1 MSTSADQLVAALRAA
16 LTENERLRQH
26 NDRLA
31 AATAEPVAVIGMA
44 CRYPGGVTTPEE
56 LWRLVEEGGDGIT
69 PFPADRGWDLAGL
82 YDPEP
87 GKPGRT
93 STREGGFLDAVA
105 DFDAAFFGI
114 SPHEALGMD
123 PQQRLLLETSWEAFE
138 SAGIDPLSAKGTRT
152 GVFAGVM
159 YHDYGAGTSDG
170 SLVTGRV
177 AYTLGLRGPAVT
189 VDTACSSSLVALHW
203 AVRALRSGE
212 VTMALAGG
220 VTVMTTPD
228 TFLQFSHQRGLAG
241 DGRCKSF
248 AAAADGTGW
257 AEGAGLLLLER
268 LSDAERNG
276 HPVLALVRGTAINQD
291 GASSGLTTPNGPA
304 QQSVIRDALRNAGL
318 TAADIDAVEAHGTG
332 TRLGDPI
339 EAQALL
345 ATYGQGRRHGRPLWL
360 GSLKSNIGHTQAAAG
375 VGGIIKTVQAMR
387 HGRLPRTLHVDEPTP
402 QVDWTAGSVELL
414 RQARDWPDTGAP
426 RRAGISSF
434 GVSGTNAHVIL
445 EQAPAPQ
452 HPEQISTPQHPEQA
466 PAPQRPGREQDRP
479 LPLLLT
485 AKDPAA
491 LRGQARKLLAHLEAR
506 PELRMADVCFSL
518 VNGRSAFEHRAAT
531 VAEDREAFLR
541 ALRALSRDEPA
552 PGLVRGRAEA
562 DGRTVFVFPGHGPQW
577 AGMAA
582 RLLDS
587 SPVFAERVD
596 ACAKAF
602 APYVDWSPL
611 DVLRQADGAPAFDR
625 VDVVQPMLFTV
636 AVGLAALWQS
646 MGVRPD
652 AVVGHSLG
660 EIAAAHVA
668 GALTLADA
676 AGLVLLRSRATAAV
690 AGRGGML
697 SVTRPAEQLEPVL
710 ARWDGQLSVA
720 ALNGPA
726 STVVSGERAAL
737 DAFAAHCE
745 AEGVHT
751 RPVPIDYASH
761 SAQVEPAEDMI
772 RCGAAGVIPRSSDIP
787 LHSTVTGG
795 PLDTREMDADY
806 WYRNLRHPVR
816 FMEAVGSLRTPGH
829 TTFIEIS
836 PHPVLLP
843 GLLESYEA
851 PDGRTG
857 GAVALGTLRKGHG
870 GFGDFLASVA
880 EYAVHGGTVD
890 WRPSFDGSDA
900 QRVDLP
906 TYAFQ
911 RRRYWQ
917 DFTEGSGDPRR
928 LGLCAAQHPLLGA
941 AVPLPDS
948 DGWVLTGVLSPDVQP
963 WLAHHGVHGALL
975 LPGTALLELALRA
988 GDQAG
993 CRTVEELTLLEPL
1006 VLRTGRGVAVQVSV
1020 GGPDGDGRRPVRV
1033 HARAQDA
1040 AAPWTL
1046 HADGFLGPGDLAP
1059 AYDLTA
1065 WPPPGADPVG
1075 LEHAYDVLRD
1085 QGHDYGPVFQGMRA
1099 AWRRGAEMF
1108 AEVVLPEQARTD
1120 ADRFGLHPALLD
1132 AALHAD
1138 LLDAG
1143 PRGGGTQL
1151 PFHWRGVSL
1160 HASGATA
1167 LRARIAPS
1175 GPDGVTVAVAD
1186 RTGRPVLSAQSV
1198 VARTVPQERIT
1209 GVRDVRETSLLHL
1222 AWTPVP
1228 ATGAA
1233 DVRVGEW
1240 DALPGDGAVPDVVVL
1255 ECAPPYGDVPSG
1267 VRDHLNRVLDAVRT
1281 WLADERFASAKLA
1294 VATRNAVATT
1304 EGEAVDPRQSPVWGL
1319 VRAAQAENPG
1329 RFLLLDVDDEA
1340 EPTRTVAAALAALA
1354 VSDSHEPE
1362 CAVRSGQVLVPR
1374 LTAVAAVQE
1383 SPPLPDPNGT
1393 VLITGGTGG
1402 LGALVARHL
1411 VTRHGVGHL
1420 LLAGRRG
1427 VEAPGAAGL
1436 RAELTGLGARVDIVA
1451 CDAADRSALERLLAA
1466 VPDDHPLT
1474 GVVHAAGT
1482 ADGGLVQALTS
1493 ERLDAVLRPKAD
1505 AAWHLHELTS
1515 GMPLAFFAL
1524 FSSAAGTVLGAGQA
1538 HYAAA
1543 NVFLDA
1549 LAAHRRSLG
1558 LPATSLAFG
1567 LWGVTTGLTEARE
1580 DSEQWTRAQ
1589 GLPAFGADDGLA
1601 MFDAALASGR
1611 PAVVPL
1617 RVDAAAL
1624 RARAGGVPALLRA
1637 LVPPARRRAADGT
1650 VAADSLRQRLTGLP
1664 DGERHRELLNLVRA
1678 QAAAALGHS
1687 SPDAIEPD
1695 RAFRDLGFD
1704 SLAAVS
1710 LRNQLNSVTGLR
1722 LSPTLAFDHPTASAI
1737 TAYVNTEM
1745 FGRAAPEK
1753 SDDDLASATA
1763 EELFAI
1769 LDGEAGGH
1777 APAPR
1782 QP

>member
-1 MSTSADQLVAALRAA
+1 MSTSADQLVAALRAS

-31 AATAEPVAVIGMA
+31 AATAEPVAVVGMA

-56 LWRLVEEGGDGIT
+56 LWRLVEEGRDGIT

-114 SPHEALGMD
+114 SPNDALGMD

-138 SAGIDPLSAKGTRT
+138 SAGIDPLSVKGTRT

-159 YHDYGAGTSDG
+159 YHDYGPGTSDG

-203 AVRALRSGE
+203 AVQALRSGE

-268 LSDAERNG
+268 LSDAERDG
-276 HPVLALVRGTAINQD
+276 HTVLALVRGTAINQD

-304 QQSVIRDALRNAGL
+304 QQRVILDALRTAGL
-318 TAADIDAVEAHGTG
+318 TTSDIDAVEAHGTG

-345 ATYGQGRRHGRPLWL
+345 ATYGQARRHGRPLWL

-387 HGRLPRTLHVDEPTP
+387 HGRLPRTLHVDDPTP
-402 QVDWTAGSVELL
+402 QVDWTVGSVELL
-414 RQARDWPDTGAP
+414 RQARDWPDTGRP

-452 HPEQISTPQHPEQA
+452 RPEQA
-466 PAPQRPGREQDRP
+466 PAPQRPDREQGRA
-479 LPLLLT
+479 LPLMLT

-518 VNGRSAFEHRAAT
+518 LNGRSAFEHRAAT
-531 VAEDREAFLR
+531 VAEDRDAFLD
-541 ALRALSRDEPA
+541 ALRALSWDDPA
-552 PGLVRGRAEA
+552 PGLVRERAEA
-562 DGRTVFVFPGHGPQW
+562 GGRTVFVFPGHGPQW

-587 SPVFAERVD
+587 SPVFAERMD

-625 VDVVQPMLFTV
+625 VDVVQPMLFAVT
-636 AVGLAALWQS
+636 VGLAALWQS

-697 SVTRPAEQLEPVL
+697 SVARPAEQLEPVL

-726 STVVSGERAAL
+726 STVVSGERTAL

-745 AEGVHT
+745 TEGIHA

-772 RCGAAGVIPRSSDIP
+772 RRGAADVIPRSSDIP

-806 WYRNLRHPVR
+806 WHRNLRHPVR
-816 FMEAVGSLRTPGH
+816 FMDAVSSLRTPGH

-836 PHPVLLP
+836 PHPVLLS

-857 GAVALGTLRKGHG
+857 GAAALGTLRRGHG

-880 EYAVHGGTVD
+880 EYAVQGGTVD
-890 WRPSFDGSDA
+890 WRPSFDGTGA

-917 DFTEGSGDPRR
+917 DFTDGSGDPRR
-928 LGLCAAQHPLLGA
+928 LGQCAAQHPLLGA

-963 WLAHHGVHGALL
+963 WLTDHGVHGALL

-988 GDQAG
+988 GDQVG
-993 CRTVEELTLLEPL
+993 CRAVEELTLLEPL
-1006 VLRTGRGVAVQVSV
+1006 ILTAGRGVAVQVSV

-1033 HARAQDA
+1033 YARAQDA

-1046 HADGFLGPGDLAP
+1046 HANGFLGPGGLAP

-1065 WPPPGADPVG
+1065 WPPPGADPVE
-1075 LEHAYDVLRD
+1075 LEHAYDALRD
-1085 QGHDYGPVFQGMRA
+1085 QGHDYGLVFQGMRA

-1108 AEVVLPEQARTD
+1108 AEVVLPKQAHTD
-1120 ADRFGLHPALLD
+1120 AGRFGLHPALLD

-1138 LLDAG
+1138 LLDAS

-1151 PFHWRGVSL
+1151 PFHWRGVTL

-1175 GPDGVTVAVAD
+1175 GPDSVTVAVAD

-1198 VARTVPQERIT
+1198 VARTVPQERVT
-1209 GVRDVRETSLLHL
+1209 GARGIRETSLLHL
-1222 AWTPVP
+1222 VWTPVSV
-1228 ATGAA
+1228 TGTA

-1240 DALPGDGAVPDVVVL
+1240 DALPSDGDVPDAVVL
-1255 ECAPPYGDVPSG
+1255 ECATPYGDVPSG
-1267 VRDHLNRVLDAVRT
+1267 VRDHLNRVLGAVQT

-1294 VATRNAVATT
+1294 VVTRNAVATT

-1329 RFLLLDVDDEA
+1329 RFLLLDVDDRA
-1340 EPTRTVAAALAALA
+1340 EPARTVAALLVAP
-1354 VSDSHEPE
+1354 DSHEPE
-1362 CAVRSGQVLVPR
+1362 FAVRSGQVLVPR
-1374 LTAVAAVQE
+1374 LTAAAAVQE
-1383 SPPLPDPNGT
+1383 SPTPPDPNGT

-1411 VTRHGVGHL
+1411 VTRHGVRHL
-1420 LLAGRRG
+1420 LLISRRG
-1427 VEAPGAAGL
+1427 ADAPGAAGL

-1451 CDAADRSALERLLAA
+1451 CDTGDRPALEHLLAA

-1482 ADGGLVQALTS
+1482 ADGGLVQALTP

-1505 AAWHLHELTS
+1505 AAWHLHELTL

-1549 LAAHRRSLG
+1549 LATHRRCLG
-1558 LPATSLAFG
+1558 LPATSLGFG
-1567 LWGVTTGLTEARE
+1567 LWEVTTGLTEARE

-1624 RARAGGVPALLRA
+1624 RARAGGIPALLRA
-1637 LVPPARRRAADGT
+1637 LVPPARRRAADGA
-1650 VAADSLRQRLTGLP
+1650 VAADSLRRRLTGLP
-1664 DGERHRELLNLVRA
+1664 AGSRHRELLNLVRA
-1678 QAAAALGHS
+1678 QAAAALGHP

-1722 LSPTLAFDHPTASAI
+1722 LSPTLAFDHPTASAV

-1745 FGRAAPEK
+1745 FGHAEAEEA
-1753 SDDDLASATA
+1753 DADLASATA

-1769 LDGEAGGH
+1769 LDSEAGDH
-1777 APAPR
+1777 DPAQR
-1782 QP
+1782 QQ